1 MTSGHAIRSSHLSV
15 HRRTED
21 AGQYTASNLGTS
33 VEWADGLADAHG
45 KMVGM
50 RIAGVDLAAEADRTG
65 LAILKVGERESL
77 NAQMTIDE
85 LLLGADDHAIRNAI
99 TQAGRTGIDVPLGW
113 PQKFVEFVSD
123 HASGKLSAPEST
135 DREWRRGLALRE
147 TDRYVQRAIGV
158 WPLSVATE
166 RIAYAAMRW
175 AGIEARLKAEDVPV
189 VRDGSD
195 AVYEVYPAAALKA
208 WGLRHRGYKGKKNS
222 EVRHEL
228 VDELSK
234 TFPNLEWNGHRDL
247 CIADDNALD
256 AVLAAIIALEA
267 YLGRCEPAPA
277 DLKSSALREGW
288 IWVPR
293 NDGPD

>member
-1 MTSGHAIRSSHLSV
+1 MTSGHAIRSSPLNA
-15 HRRTED
+15 HRHTED
-21 AGQYTASNLGTS
+21 TGQYTASKLGTS

-45 KMVGM
+45 KMVWM

-65 LAILKVGERESL
+65 LAILNVGERESL

-99 TQAGRTGIDVPLGW
+99 TQAGRTGVDVPLGW

-123 HASGKLSAPEST
+123 HASGELSAPEST

-175 AGIEARLKAEDVPV
+175 AGIEAHLRAEGVSTA
-189 VRDGSD
+189 RDGSGV
-195 AVYEVYPAAALKA
+195 VYEVYPAAALKA
-208 WGLRHRGYKGKKNS
+208 WGLQHRGYKGQKNS
-222 EVRHEL
+222 EVRHQL

-247 CIADDNALD
+247 CVADDNALD